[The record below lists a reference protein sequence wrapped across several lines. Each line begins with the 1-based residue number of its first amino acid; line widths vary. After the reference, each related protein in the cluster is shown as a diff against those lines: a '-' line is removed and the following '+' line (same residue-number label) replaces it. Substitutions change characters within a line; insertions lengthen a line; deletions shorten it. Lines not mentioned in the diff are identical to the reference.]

1 MKLRGEL
8 AVVVVVV
15 EKVTLVKV
23 SQDDNILSNLRRGA
37 T

>member
-1 MKLRGEL
+1 MGRRGESAIVL
-8 AVVVVVV
+8 VE